1 MRKRACL
8 LIRTDIKARWQ
19 AFQAGLQ
26 RAGFEVTPSEFH
38 DPQPHDV
45 LVIWNRH
52 RHNALA
58 RRFEGAGAA
67 VIVSENGWVRRI
79 DGLKTIALCRGHHNG
94 AGEWPEGEEDRWSAL
109 GVELQP
115 WRSGGEHILMLDQR
129 GIGEPGV
136 AMPRGWTASAVSRL
150 QSMTRRRI
158 VVRRHPGN
166 AEPPPEPD
174 WTDCWA
180 AVTWASGAGIKAII
194 AGIPVFYGLENWIG
208 GLAARYGLD
217 DIERPFLGDRLPM
230 LRRLAHAQWTLDELT
245 TGEPFARL
253 LAL

>member
-8 LIRTDIKARWQ
+8 LIRTDLKPRWQ

-26 RAGFEVTPSEFH
+26 QVGFDVIPHEFH
-38 DPQPHDV
+38 DPQPQDV

-52 RHNALA
+52 RHNGLA
-58 RRFEGAGAA
+58 RRFEQAGAA

-109 GVELQP
+109 GVELQA
-115 WRSGGEHILMLDQR
+115 WRSDGEHVLVLDQR
-129 GIGEPGV
+129 GIGEPAV
-136 AMPRGWTASAVSRL
+136 AMPRGWTASAVSQL

-174 WTDCWA
+174 WRDCWA

-194 AGIPVFYGLENWIG
+194 AGVPVFYGLERWIG
-208 GLAARYGLD
+208 GPAARYGLD

-230 LRRLAHAQWTLDELT
+230 LHRLAYAQWTLEELT